1 MKVKVLVSQSFLTL
15 SDPWTVAHRA
25 SLSMELSWQEYCS
38 GLPFP
43 PPGDLTDSRIEPAA
57 LISPALAGRFFTT
70 SATWE
75 AEFCSM
81 RQSQRPDQVQGEGS
95 QTPLL
100 DRRRTLKPPQHK
112 LLPVILMSFIL

>member
-57 LISPALAGRFFTT
+57 LTLAGRFFTT
-70 SATWE
+70 E
-75 AEFCSM
+75 
-81 RQSQRPDQVQGEGS
+81 PPGK
-95 QTPLL
+95 PL
-100 DRRRTLKPPQHK
+100 
-112 LLPVILMSFIL
+112 